1 MQFPIKKI
9 IKFNQLTAAPLNKA
23 PSKEGSQE
31 IRPKSEAQEQD
42 PNKVTKGKG
51 TNYVPESPPHPH
63 PPAPP
68 HSQEAYQERKGKGNQ
83 LDLNETNSCC
93 CCLVLLNYPFK
104 LCRAFM
110 QYFLPVLEL
119 CWVFDILNNHQL
131 GEGFPQF
138 QNQVIFS
145 RGRVLSI
152 WEINQNKKTGSS
164 SDFKK
169 LKELLGFMKEC
180 LAKTG
185 SFWAILFFQKY
196 LRSMCDLKGSELD
209 KVIV

>member
-68 HSQEAYQERKGKGNQ
+68 TFARSLSGKER
-83 LDLNETNSCC
+83 E
-93 CCLVLLNYPFK
+93 
-104 LCRAFM
+104 
-110 QYFLPVLEL
+110 
-119 CWVFDILNNHQL
+119 
-131 GEGFPQF
+131 GEP
-138 QNQVIFS
+138 
-145 RGRVLSI
+145 
-152 WEINQNKKTGSS
+152 T
-164 SDFKK
+164 
-169 LKELLGFMKEC
+169 
-180 LAKTG
+180 
-185 SFWAILFFQKY
+185 
-196 LRSMCDLKGSELD
+196 
-209 KVIV
+209 